1 MANLQ
6 TTYLGLPLENPFIVG
21 SCSLSRTVDG
31 IVACAK
37 AGAGAV
43 VMKSLFEEQ
52 IRLDFEATAEALAQ
66 DVHPEALAYLQADLA
81 AHHGPREYLEVIRQ
95 AAKKVSI
102 PIIASVNCTGPSTW
116 VTFAEQI
123 AAAGAAALELNVY
136 VLPSDPETASADIEK
151 VYLDI
156 VTTVR
161 RQVGLPLAIKLVPY
175 FTNPTRLAH
184 QLAKQGA
191 GGLVLFNRLWQPDID
206 VETEALAGGISTSAP
221 GEYRLS
227 LRWIARL
234 AGEVPADLCASTGVH
249 DGESAVRLLLAG
261 AQAVQVTSALYQ
273 HGRDHLKT
281 LTASLERWMDEHGH
295 ADLASFR
302 GALSRKRQGQ
312 SDLYDRSQYIK
323 AFVGVE

>member
-31 IVACAK
+31 IVACAR

-52 IRLDFEATAEALAQ
+52 IRLDYEATTEALAQ
-66 DVHPEALAYLQADLA
+66 DLHPEALQYLQADLA
-81 AHHGPREYLEVIRQ
+81 AHHGPREYLEVIRE
-95 AAKKVSI
+95 ARKRVSL
-102 PIIASVNCTGPSTW
+102 PIIASVNCTGSKTW

-123 AAAGAAALELNVY
+123 AAAGASALELNVY
-136 VLPSDPETASADIEK
+136 ILPSDPETASADIERAY
-151 VYLDI
+151 VD
-156 VTTVR
+156 VVAAVR
-161 RQVGLPLAIKLVPY
+161 RQVSLPVAVKLVPY

-184 QLAKQGA
+184 ELARQGA
-191 GGLVLFNRLWQPDID
+191 AGLVLFNRLWQPDID
-206 VETEALAGGISTSAP
+206 IEAEALGGGISTSAP

-234 AGEVPADLCASTGVH
+234 AGETSADLCASTGVH

-281 LTASLERWMDEHGH
+281 LSAFLERWMDDHGH